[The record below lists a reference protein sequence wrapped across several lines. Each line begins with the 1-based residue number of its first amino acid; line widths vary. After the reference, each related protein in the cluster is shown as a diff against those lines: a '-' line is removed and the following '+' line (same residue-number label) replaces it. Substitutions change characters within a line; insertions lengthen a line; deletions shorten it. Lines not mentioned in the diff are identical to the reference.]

1 MLCLVSEVVRLV
13 NNSVVIVTFAYKDE
27 HLIKYL
33 LICTLKPAL
42 YVYLFFHMVY
52 KAWYLLSCVY
62 LQINYQ

>member
-42 YVYLFFHMVY
+42 YVYLFFPHGLQSMVF
-52 KAWYLLSCVY
+52 AELCLPSD
-62 LQINYQ
+62 